1 MGLLFKVKLSDAPTY
16 TVVPVVPTPVN
27 PYYDEVREKVTTSYT
42 SYDIRYPQFKYVD
55 PSFNKK
61 IADAVTAGKDEF
73 TQYAEDNW
81 KAYRETSF
89 EKEDPGEF
97 PPEPYPFYVTWE
109 PARIDDSY
117 ISFVMHIGGYNGGAH
132 GYENIISYNYDVLA
146 QTELTLADMFP
157 GDANYLKTVSEFSRA
172 ALLPQLI
179 KAGELEGSMTPDE
192 MNTYIDGS
200 LTPMLNAGTEPTI
213 ENFLVFTFTDTDITL
228 YFSQYQVAAYV
239 YGEQQVTMPRK

>member
-1 MGLLFKVKLSDAPTY
+1 MGLLFKIKLEDAPTY
-16 TVVPVVPTPVN
+16 TVLPVVQPPAN
-27 PYYDEVREKVTTSYT
+27 PFYDQVREKETLSYT
-42 SYDIRYPQFKYVD
+42 SYDIRYPQFKNVD
-55 PSFNKK
+55 PDFNAK
-61 IADAVTAGKDEF
+61 IANAVELGKDEF

-89 EKEDPGEF
+89 ENEDPGQF
-97 PPEPYPFYVTWE
+97 PPEPYPFYVQWE

-117 ISFVMHIGGYNGGAH
+117 ISFVMRIGGYNGGAH
-132 GYENIISYNYDVLA
+132 GYENIISFNYDVLA

-157 GDANYLKTVSEFSRA
+157 GNSDYLKTVSEFSRA
-172 ALLPQLI
+172 ALLPQLV
-179 KAGELEGSMTPDE
+179 KAGELADTMTSDE

-213 ENFLVFTFTDTDITL
+213 ENFSVFTFTDTDITL